1 MIVEESNLEDLRRSM
16 ERENTEALRHKQ
28 QQQQQQQQQ
37 YNTQQGQGQGQGQEQ
52 DSSAAGSKER
62 DGDRVEKKRY
72 NSDFVRSLLSY
83 LRGRFLS
90 LLLSISL
97 ITTDTAL
104 LNEMSISSI

>member
-37 YNTQQGQGQGQGQEQ
+37 YNTQQGQGQGQEQ